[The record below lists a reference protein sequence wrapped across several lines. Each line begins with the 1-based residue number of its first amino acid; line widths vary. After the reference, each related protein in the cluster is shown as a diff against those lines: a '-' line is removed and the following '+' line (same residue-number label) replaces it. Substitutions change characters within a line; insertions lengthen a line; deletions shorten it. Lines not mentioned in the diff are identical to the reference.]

1 MKKALLDGG
10 ASFDGT
16 TQDYNRWEEMLNG
29 DVNNMNNRRL
39 KISFWVTT
47 KMNYYLQ

>member
-16 TQDYNRWEEMLNG
+16 AQDYNRWEEMFNEEC
-29 DVNNMNNRRL
+29 
-39 KISFWVTT
+39 
-47 KMNYYLQ
+47 